1 MTHTEKYELPII
13 EGTDV
18 IDYEPFN
25 EAMLKIEAI
34 LEDLE
39 NAISN
44 SQTESTSEPEEE

>member
-25 EAMLKIEAI
+25 EAMGKIEG
-34 LEDLE
+34 
-39 NAISN
+39 AISDN
-44 SQTESTSEPEEE
+44 ETLVQEAVDDVAEMGDN